1 MRGDW
6 GYHFSVILSFK
17 MDEEQAKMQPV
28 LSNNDNASD
37 LNTDI
42 KPTEGVDHYTQRSSM
57 QLKRRISLI
66 NGITLL
72 VGNIIGSGIFVSPS
86 GVLSHCGSYG
96 LSLIIW
102 TVGGIFSF
110 IGALCYAELGT
121 TITKSGAGYAYLL
134 ESFGSLVAFLKL
146 WTSILI
152 FEPVTQAIIAI
163 TFGNYLVQPIFLNC
177 MTPYLA
183 ERLIAAA
190 CISLLTFINCANVK
204 WATKVQD
211 VLVFTKLLGICIIII
226 TGLVKLSQEEYSN
239 LDSAFQGSTLDT
251 DKISLAIYFV
261 LFAYSGWDS
270 LNHITEEVL
279 DCERNLPLAIMISMP
294 LVIVLYILT
303 ILAYYIVLE
312 PNIIL
317 KSNALAVTFADE
329 TLGVMK
335 WIIPI
340 AVSVSCYGALNASIM
355 ISSRLYF
362 VAAREG
368 HLPQI
373 LSMIH
378 VTQFTPVSALL
389 INGILTMIFLI
400 VEDIF
405 ELIYYYS
412 FIYWFFMG
420 LTVIG
425 QIYLRYKQP
434 NRRRPLKV
442 RPTYTEIQA
451 IRTFNQ

>member
-1 MRGDW
+1 
-6 GYHFSVILSFK
+6 
-17 MDEEQAKMQPV
+17 
-28 LSNNDNASD
+28 
-37 LNTDI
+37 
-42 KPTEGVDHYTQRSSM
+42 M

-355 ISSRLYF
+355 ISSR
-362 VAAREG
+362 
-368 HLPQI
+368 
-373 LSMIH
+373 
-378 VTQFTPVSALL
+378 
-389 INGILTMIFLI
+389 
-400 VEDIF
+400 
-405 ELIYYYS
+405 
-412 FIYWFFMG
+412 
-420 LTVIG
+420 
-425 QIYLRYKQP
+425 
-434 NRRRPLKV
+434 
-442 RPTYTEIQA
+442 
-451 IRTFNQ
+451 